1 MPQARPVRTELPTHP
16 MNLTINPN
24 PHRSASAALPALAAA
39 GALGV
44 LGGALWMQR
53 QGFAPCPLCILQRMA
68 YLAVLGFA
76 LVAAA
81 TARRSS
87 AAVAATALVLGVVSA
102 IAGFGVAARH
112 VWLVLHPG
120 QTCGLDP
127 LATVIN
133 SWSLTHWFPSMF
145 RADGF
150 CADTPS
156 LFGVSLPFWSALGF
170 IVLAALLGVAL
181 ASRNGRR
188 RGAAA

>member
-1 MPQARPVRTELPTHP
+1 
-16 MNLTINPN
+16 MNLTIDRNRRPG
-24 PHRSASAALPALAAA
+24 SIALPGLAAA

-68 YLAVLGFA
+68 YLGVLGFA
-76 LVAAA
+76 LAAA
-81 TARRSS
+81 GAVRRGN
-87 AAVAATALVLGVVSA
+87 AAVAGAASALGVASA
-102 IAGFGVAARH
+102 AAGLGVALRH

-133 SWSLTHWFPSMF
+133 NWSVTHWFPWMF

-156 LFGVSLPFWSALGF
+156 LFGLSLPFWSALGF
-170 IVLAALLGVAL
+170 VFLAGLLVVAIV
-181 ASRNGRR
+181 SRNRR
-188 RGAAA
+188 SRGMFA